1 MHLVAKRVKGHE
13 YFYLV
18 EKARRNGRVVTS
30 RTVYIGD
37 RQKLAEMIQV
47 SASAVLPASF
57 APQPVGAALALATVA
72 ADLGIEDLIDEV
84 CPVRRGAA
92 PVGRRVLLAALHRV
106 LAPRRENGL
115 RTLRG
120 FYETS
125 ILAELLPIAA
135 PALDDRRLGE
145 MLGAMTEPQVER
157 IEAAVVQRLI
167 QREGV
172 STHALAFD
180 CTNFDSFAGAKT
192 RSRLLRRGHAKSGRP
207 LRVLGMGLLAT
218 ADEGMP
224 LLTFAYPGNEN
235 DVTAFGRFLRALD
248 RRRASLDLPL
258 EMTVAADGGN
268 VSKQLLL
275 RLEADPRYYVM
286 RLPPHHL
293 GDVPRGR
300 HRELPALM
308 GSLKGKVWAQ
318 KQACTV
324 YGVPRCVVDVYSRRM
339 HQRQLPGL
347 RRDRDRARADL
358 VELQRLLER
367 QRQGL
372 RRAKPLTVRAVQRR
386 VAQAVGREH
395 MRSLFHVQVAKGA
408 GAPTL
413 TFTESEEAWHH
424 LQDYVLG
431 RTLLVTNRGDW
442 SPEQIVH
449 ASRMQSHNERAFRD
463 LKDPSGASML
473 PLRHRKDRALR
484 AHVLLVVL
492 ALILAKVLQR
502 RLKQAGTTAP
512 SLASV
517 LGPLHQVQ
525 RARVQFADDAPPALR
540 ALAAG
545 AWVPS
550 QRTARQ
556 EELLHA
562 LRLAERVELGTTIAN
577 RLASKKA
584 RRRGKLPPP
593 PPVSGP

>member
-1 MHLVAKRVKGHE
+1 MHLVAKQVKGHE

-18 EKARRNGRVVTS
+18 EKARREGRVVTA

-37 RQKLAEMIQV
+37 RQKLAEMIQL
-47 SASAVLPASF
+47 SAAAVLPTSF

-72 ADLGIEDLIDEV
+72 ADLGLEGLIDEV

-92 PVGRRVLLAALHRV
+92 PVGRRLLLAALHRV

-135 PALDDRRLGE
+135 GALNDRRMGE
-145 MLGAMTEPQVER
+145 MLDGLTERDVER

-167 QREGV
+167 EREGV

-192 RSRLLRRGHAKSGRP
+192 RSRLLRRGQGKSGRP

-224 LLTFAYPGNEN
+224 LLTFAYPGNQN
-235 DVTAFGRFLRALD
+235 DVTAFKRFLRALD
-248 RRRASLDLPL
+248 RRRAALALPL
-258 EMTVAADGGN
+258 ETTVAANGAN

-275 RLEADPRYYVM
+275 RLEADPRYYVL

-293 GDVPRGR
+293 ADVPRDR
-300 HRELPALM
+300 RRELPPLM
-308 GSLKGKVWAQ
+308 GSLKGKVWAK
-318 KQACTV
+318 KQECAV
-324 YGVPRCVVDVYSRRM
+324 YGVTRCVVDVYSRRM

-347 RRDRDRARADL
+347 HRDRARARADL

-372 RRAKPLTVRAVQRR
+372 RRVKLLTVRAVRRR
-386 VAQAVGREH
+386 VATAVAREH
-395 MRSLFHVQVAKGA
+395 MRALFQVQVAQGA

-413 TFTESEEAWHH
+413 TFAEPEAAWHH

-431 RTLLVTNRGDW
+431 RTLLVTNRSDW
-442 SPEQIVH
+442 APEQIVH

-463 LKDPSGASML
+463 LKDPGGASML
-473 PLRHRKDRALR
+473 PLRHRKDGVLR

-502 RLKQAGTTAP
+502 RLKQAGTKAP

-517 LGPLHQVQ
+517 LGPLQQVQ

-540 ALAAG
+540 ALAADT
-545 AWVPS
+545 WVPS

-556 EELLHA
+556 EGLLQA
-562 LRLAERVELGTTIAN
+562 LGLADRVEFGTTLASRLAPT
-577 RLASKKA
+577 KA
-584 RRRGKLPPP
+584 RRRGKLPPRA
-593 PPVSGP
+593 PVSDP

>member
-1 MHLVAKRVKGHE
+1 MHLVAKQVKGHE

-18 EKARRNGRVVTS
+18 EKARRDGRVVTV

-37 RQKLAEMIQV
+37 RQKLAELIQL
-47 SASAVLPASF
+47 SASAMMPTSF
-57 APQPVGAALALATVA
+57 TAQPVGAALALATVA
-72 ADLGIEDLIDEV
+72 ADLGLEAVIDAV
-84 CPVRRGAA
+84 CPVRQGAA
-92 PVGRRVLLAALHRV
+92 PVGRRLLLAALHRV

-115 RTLRG
+115 RALRG
-120 FYETS
+120 FYERS
-125 ILAELLPIAA
+125 ILAEMLPIPAA
-135 PALDDRRLGE
+135 ALDDRRMGE
-145 MLGAMTEPQVER
+145 LLAGLTVAQVER
-157 IEAAVVQRLI
+157 IEAAVVQRLLT
-167 QREGV
+167 REGV

-192 RSRLLRRGHAKSGRP
+192 SSRLLRRGHAKSGRP

-248 RRRASLDLPL
+248 RRRAALALPL

-275 RLEADPRYYVM
+275 RLEADPRYYVL

-293 GDVPRGR
+293 GDVPRDPYR
-300 HRELPALM
+300 ALPPLM
-308 GSLKGKVWAQ
+308 GSLKGKVWAK
-318 KQACTV
+318 KQLCTV
-324 YGVPRCVVDVYSRRM
+324 YGVTRCVVDVYSRRM

-358 VELQRLLER
+358 LELQRLLER
-367 QRQGL
+367 QRAGL
-372 RRAKPLTVRAVQRR
+372 RRVKPLTVRAVRR
-386 VAQAVGREH
+386 RSAAALTREH
-395 MRSLFHVQVAKGA
+395 MRALFQVHVTTGA

-413 TFTESEEAWHH
+413 TFTESDAAWQH
-424 LQDYVLG
+424 LQDSVLG
-431 RTLLVTNRGDW
+431 RTLLVTNRSDW

-463 LKDPSGASML
+463 LKDPGGASML
-473 PLRHRKDRALR
+473 PLRHRKDRVLR

-492 ALILAKVLQR
+492 ALLLAKVLQR
-502 RLKQAGTTAP
+502 RVKQAGTRAP

-517 LGPLHQVQ
+517 LGPLQQIQ
-525 RARVQFADDAPPALR
+525 RARVQLAENAPPALR
-540 ALAAG
+540 ALAADT
-545 AWVPS
+545 WVPS

-556 EELLHA
+556 QELLQA
-562 LRLAERVELGTTIAN
+562 LGLADRQELGTTIAS
-577 RLASKKA
+577 RLAAQQA
-584 RRRGKLPPP
+584 RRRGKLPSSRR
-593 PPVSGP
+593 VGNQ